1 VQVLSRGKRAG
12 PAQGVGGSH
21 ARQALQNGL
30 ADLRRQLAEA
40 GEERGTLLGVQRQS
54 AADLARATAD
64 AEAARREAAAAGRA
78 LVQATTQLKVAGCPA
93 CARPAPACSCAR
105 WLPRDQAGKRA
116 AQAGPR
122 SGCAAHTTMVYA
134 LVEKAHSAAPC
145 RPTPPCT
152 PGHGLSQNRGR
163 RGTLGCRRAQAAE
176 ERGASLAAEAA
187 VLGDEL
193 TRVGTV
199 AARATTREMAG
210 GCKDEGVVPVAMHM
224 EEARAA
230 PRATSPSNLLSS
242 PSRFVTHEL

>member
-1 VQVLSRGKRAG
+1 MRGRRCRMGWRTCGASWPR
-12 PAQGVGGSH
+12 PA
-21 ARQALQNGL
+21 R
-30 ADLRRQLAEA
+30 
-40 GEERGTLLGVQRQS
+40 S
-54 AADLARATAD
+54 AAHCWACS
-64 AEAARREAAAAGRA
+64 GRA
-78 LVQATTQLKVAGCPA
+78 RPTWRARPLTRRPRGARPPPPDARSCRPPRSSRWLGALPVPGQLLRA
-93 CARPAPACSCAR
+93 PAPAGYRATK
-105 WLPRDQAGKRA
+105 QAS
-116 AQAGPR
+116 AQLKPGPA
-122 SGCAAHTTMVYA
+122 GCAAHTTMVYA

-242 PSRFVTHEL
+242 PSRFLTHEL